1 MRSAFTAH
9 DVLPTHAFS
18 TIAIVAF
25 ASHVGSCV
33 SPPGDPLVGQ
43 WPLGVPKEAKAIPV
57 IGFPPGHAR
66 GRTWFS
72 PTIPQ
77 GTGDVGGGAG
87 GDGGAATGLITAT
100 ATADTAIGGSI
111 LACSAATWTAVG
123 GVAAAGDQ
131 DDLGNGLNPTVFQPN
146 GSARASMY
154 SMNPVPADPPCFA
167 FPGLRCTSPLNDS
180 GYEEGRKGGREEA
193 EGESILL
200 IEKYCMVG
208 TRHH

>member
-1 MRSAFTAH
+1 M
-9 DVLPTHAFS
+9 
-18 TIAIVAF
+18 
-25 ASHVGSCV
+25 

-100 ATADTAIGGSI
+100 ATAETAIGGSI
-111 LACSAATWTAVG
+111 LACSAATWAAVG

-131 DDLGNGLNPTVFQPN
+131 DDFGNGLNPTVFQPV
-146 GSARASMY
+146 GSERASMY

-167 FPGLRCTSPLNDS
+167 FPGLRCASPLNDLLR
-180 GYEEGRKGGREEA
+180 RKGGREERR
-193 EGESILL
+193 EGGR
-200 IEKYCMVG
+200 KRRGKVYK
-208 TRHH
+208 